1 MSLQL
6 EDNQLRE
13 LIALQANMSNFAT
26 LEESSTYRPEVPIS
40 QDPKAWWRFV
50 LFLIFN
56 EYYFSS
62 FFYFIFLFHVLFF
75 IFLFYL
81 LFFYVIII

>member
-1 MSLQL
+1 MALQL

-26 LEESSTYRPEVPIS
+26 LEESSTYRPDVPVS

-50 LFLIFN
+50 LN
-56 EYYFSS
+56 SWN
-62 FFYFIFLFHVLFF
+62 
-75 IFLFYL
+75 YL
-81 LFFYVIII
+81 LFFFFF